1 MKTVKITAYII
12 CFVFLFYTVLGY
24 FAAPKLIM
32 NYAPKI
38 AAQYD
43 ANLSIKNI
51 TLNPF
56 TYEANITG
64 VAFSRKSPIFK
75 FDEININ
82 FDPINLITKTI
93 KIANL
98 KISKPEIFIQK
109 EENGEFNFSFLLSQ
123 KDTNSSSST
132 EKTTQFEYEIG
143 ELEIINANLN
153 YEDFSNDFK
162 LSLKDMDY
170 KLSNLSTKNGNLG
183 AHSLLASSNLANK
196 IIIDANASLNPLKI
210 DGNMQINELKTKP
223 IWISFFKDMPL
234 TINGAVVSSDLNY
247 SLNFDENISIKANAK
262 TDIKDI
268 NITQNKN
275 TFIIN
280 SLIIP
285 NLDANFINSYN
296 NFDMKMSISNID
308 IGSFKTKFDE
318 FNANFDKLS
327 LDTTK
332 INFDQNLDLNLD
344 INDINLKKLNIKKD
358 SSKLSIDAF
367 TLNKINLKK
376 DDLKIKNISVAN
388 TNLDLD
394 KQNYLDI
401 NGTEL
406 SNLNLK
412 NSSLTLENVVINKP
426 NFATFIDESGSK
438 FIDNLIS
445 LFPKNSDKKD
455 KSKKDEFNYNISNL
469 ILNNGHLYLSDKI
482 SKNSI
487 KNIELT
493 AQNISNK
500 DSLTLHLNAKDG
512 NLNLK
517 SSAKINIDKNELSG
531 NINLNLNNLNF
542 AKPYVKQYL
551 NIADLNAKAHLNAKI
566 NYTDKLSA
574 KADLNVNNFYI
585 KDDKNEVLSS
595 FKTLSQNINLQ
606 DKNILISNVKLENP
620 HLKFVVS
627 KQKELNILNLIKNQ
641 DSKTSDKT
649 QNDNFK
655 LSLKNLTLKN
665 GWLEFKDE
673 SLALPF
679 DTNIT
684 KISTTINELSNDKI
698 SNIALHGVV
707 ANYGFSEI
715 LITALPFDPRSNTD
729 LIVCFK
735 NINLKNITPYSV
747 KFLGYEID
755 DGRLSVNLN
764 YKIKNS
770 ILSGANS
777 LNFDNLT
784 LGREIPSKDA
794 VSLPLKLAISIL
806 KDRNNQIDI
815 NLPIWGDLNNPEFSY
830 SGIVMQAIFQLLSDV
845 VTSPFRF
852 IGNVLGINTDEISSV
867 DFTPGTAFLLETN
880 ESKIKKLADI
890 AKKKPEIIFTLT
902 PTYSQIPDSHAIA
915 DRSVSKDILLV
926 MNTKDLSYE
935 NALKEMFKKKFN
947 NSEFINENDAKEK
960 LISLVK
966 IKQDRIL
973 AIAQKRVENLRQ
985 KLIENGVKEDQIEI
999 LNIKDVKGQAN
1010 DKKVSMQINI
1020 RTR

>member
-1 MKTVKITAYII
+1 MKTAKITAYII
-12 CFVFLFYTVLGY
+12 CLVFLFYTVLGY

-32 NYAPKI
+32 NYVPKI
-38 AAQYD
+38 AVQYD

-51 TLNPF
+51 KLNPF

-64 VAFSRKSPIFK
+64 VEFSRKSPIFK

-123 KDTNSSSST
+123 KDTNSSSDT
-132 EKTTQFEYEIG
+132 EKTTRFEYEIG

-170 KLSNLSTKNGNLG
+170 KLSNLSTKNGSLG

-196 IIIDANASLNPLKI
+196 IVIDANASLNPLKI
-210 DGNMQINELKTKP
+210 DGNIQINELKTKP
-223 IWISFFKDMPL
+223 IWISFFKNMPL
-234 TINGAVVSSDLNY
+234 TINSAVVSSDVNY
-247 SLNFDENISIKANAK
+247 SFNFDNNISIKANAK

-275 TFIIN
+275 TFIIT

-285 NLDANFINSYN
+285 DLNANFINSYN
-296 NFDMKMSISNID
+296 NFDMKMSISNVN

-327 LDTTK
+327 LAA
-332 INFDQNLDLNLD
+332 IRLGFDQNLDLNLD
-344 INDINLKKLNIKKD
+344 INDINLKKLNVKKD
-358 SSKLSIDAF
+358 SSKLSIDTFA
-367 TLNKINLKK
+367 LNKINLKK
-376 DDLKIKNISVAN
+376 DDLKIKNMSIASTSLN
-388 TNLDLD
+388 LD

-406 SNLNLK
+406 SNFNLK
-412 NSSLTLENVVINKP
+412 NNSLTLENIIINKP

-438 FIDNLIS
+438 FINNLFS
-445 LFPKNSDKKD
+445 LLPKNSDKKD
-455 KSKKDEFNYNISNL
+455 ESKKDEFNYNISNF
-469 ILNNGHLYLSDKI
+469 ILNNGYLHLSDEI

-487 KNIELT
+487 KNIELS
-493 AQNISNK
+493 AKNISNK
-500 DSLTLHLNAKDG
+500 DSLTLNLNAKDD

-517 SSAKINIDKNELSG
+517 SSAKININKNELG
-531 NINLNLNNLNF
+531 GDINLNLNNLNF
-542 AKPYVKQYL
+542 AKPYIKRYL
-551 NIADLNAKAHLNAKI
+551 NIADLNAKI

-585 KDDKNEVLSS
+585 KDDRNEILGS
-595 FKTLSQNINLQ
+595 FKTLSQNINLN

-641 DSKTSDKT
+641 DSKTSNEE
-649 QNDNFK
+649 QSDNFK

-665 GWLEFKDE
+665 GSLEFKDD

-715 LITALPFDPRSNTD
+715 LVTTLPFDPRSNTD
-729 LIVCFK
+729 LIVRFK

-755 DGRLSVNLN
+755 NGRLSVNLN

-806 KDRNNQIDI
+806 KDSNNQIDI
-815 NLPIWGDLNNPEFSY
+815 NLPIWGDLNSPEFSY
-830 SGIVMQAIFQLLSDV
+830 SGIVIQAIFQLFSDV

-867 DFTPGTAFLLETN
+867 DFAPGTAFLLETN

-902 PTYSQIPDSHAIA
+902 PTYSQIPDSYAIA

-947 NSEFINENDAKEK
+947 NSEFINEKDAKEK

-966 IKQDRIL
+966 INQDRIL
-973 AIAQKRVENLRQ
+973 AIAQKRVENLRK
-985 KLIENGVKEDQIEI
+985 KLMENGVKEGQIEI

>member
-1 MKTVKITAYII
+1 
-12 CFVFLFYTVLGY
+12 
-24 FAAPKLIM
+24 
-32 NYAPKI
+32 
-38 AAQYD
+38 
-43 ANLSIKNI
+43 
-51 TLNPF
+51 
-56 TYEANITG
+56 
-64 VAFSRKSPIFK
+64 
-75 FDEININ
+75 
-82 FDPINLITKTI
+82 
-93 KIANL
+93 
-98 KISKPEIFIQK
+98 
-109 EENGEFNFSFLLSQ
+109 
-123 KDTNSSSST
+123 
-132 EKTTQFEYEIG
+132 
-143 ELEIINANLN
+143 
-153 YEDFSNDFK
+153 
-162 LSLKDMDY
+162 
-170 KLSNLSTKNGNLG
+170 
-183 AHSLLASSNLANK
+183 
-196 IIIDANASLNPLKI
+196 
-210 DGNMQINELKTKP
+210 
-223 IWISFFKDMPL
+223 
-234 TINGAVVSSDLNY
+234 
-247 SLNFDENISIKANAK
+247 
-262 TDIKDI
+262 
-268 NITQNKN
+268 
-275 TFIIN
+275 
-280 SLIIP
+280 
-285 NLDANFINSYN
+285 
-296 NFDMKMSISNID
+296 
-308 IGSFKTKFDE
+308 
-318 FNANFDKLS
+318 NFDKLS
-327 LDTTK
+327 LAA
-332 INFDQNLDLNLD
+332 IRLGFDQNLDLNLD
-344 INDINLKKLNIKKD
+344 INDINLKKLNVKKD
-358 SSKLSIDAF
+358 SSKLSIDTFA
-367 TLNKINLKK
+367 LNKINLKK
-376 DDLKIKNISVAN
+376 DDLKIKNMSIASTSLN
-388 TNLDLD
+388 LD

-406 SNLNLK
+406 SNFNLK
-412 NSSLTLENVVINKP
+412 NNSLTLENIIINKP

-438 FIDNLIS
+438 FINNLFS
-445 LFPKNSDKKD
+445 LLPKNSDKKD
-455 KSKKDEFNYNISNL
+455 ESKKDEFNYNISNF
-469 ILNNGHLYLSDKI
+469 ILNNGYLHLSNEI

-487 KNIELT
+487 KNIELS
-493 AQNISNK
+493 AKNISNK
-500 DSLTLHLNAKDG
+500 DSLTLNLNAKDD

-517 SSAKINIDKNELSG
+517 SSAKININKNELG
-531 NINLNLNNLNF
+531 GDINLNLNNLNF
-542 AKPYVKQYL
+542 AKPYIKRYL
-551 NIADLNAKAHLNAKI
+551 NIADLNAKINFNAKI

-585 KDDKNEVLSS
+585 KDDRNEILGS
-595 FKTLSQNINLQ
+595 FKTLSQNINLN

-641 DSKTSDKT
+641 DSKTSNEE
-649 QNDNFK
+649 QSDNFK

-665 GWLEFKDE
+665 GSLEFKDD

-715 LITALPFDPRSNTD
+715 LVTTLPFDPRSNTD
-729 LIVCFK
+729 LIVRFK

-755 DGRLSVNLN
+755 NGRLSVNLN

-806 KDRNNQIDI
+806 KDSNNQIDI
-815 NLPIWGDLNNPEFSY
+815 NLPIWGDLNSPEFSY
-830 SGIVMQAIFQLLSDV
+830 SGIVIQAIFQLFSDV

-867 DFTPGTAFLLETN
+867 DFAPGTAFLLETN

-902 PTYSQIPDSHAIA
+902 PTYSQIPDSYAIA

-947 NSEFINENDAKEK
+947 NSEFINEKDAKEK

-966 IKQDRIL
+966 INQDRIL
-973 AIAQKRVENLRQ
+973 AIAQKRVENLRK
-985 KLIENGVKEDQIEI
+985 KLMENGVKEGQIEI